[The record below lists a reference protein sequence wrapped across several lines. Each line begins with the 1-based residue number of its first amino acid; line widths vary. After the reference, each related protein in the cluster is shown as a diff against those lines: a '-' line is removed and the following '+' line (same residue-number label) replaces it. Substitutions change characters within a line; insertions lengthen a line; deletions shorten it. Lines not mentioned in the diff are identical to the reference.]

1 MNEEVELVEESKKFD
16 NALPRITIEVTE
28 EFKRQIKIKLAN
40 EGMTITTLL
49 NNLLTQWLE
58 NDKPRSWRRIERNRE
73 T

>member
-58 NDKPRSWRRIERNRE
+58 NDKPRS
-73 T
+73 